1 MVRLDARKP
10 VVAQSDS
17 LAFLS
22 DPRYGGGASRRLS
35 LDGLSSFATPRQ
47 SVLSWESGCPI

>member
-22 DPRYGGGASRRLS
+22 DPSDGGGSSRRLS
-35 LDGLSSFATPRQ
+35 PEVSTA
-47 SVLSWESGCPI
+47 